1 MVPINISKTAK
12 VLIETTANGIKQIQL
27 SPWSEEQLS
36 QLKIFKI
43 EIYLQGKPFFYEK
56 LRKDLNTYFSGRQV
70 IFSYPID
77 WHDITPFTQKV
88 LKLAQLIPWGKIET
102 YGRLSTKLAIKSSP
116 RAVGAALGRNP
127 VPIVIPCH
135 RVQKK
140 TGALGGFS
148 SGIGWKKKLLSLENG
163 TAPETHIEFREIKQV
178 NRNFLKSMG

>member
-1 MVPINISKTAK
+1 MVPINIPNTAK
-12 VLIETTANGIKQIQL
+12 MIINTTSKGIKQIQL

-36 QLKIFKI
+36 QLEIFKI

-56 LRKDLNTYFSGRQV
+56 LRKDLNTYFSGRPV
-70 IFSYPID
+70 IFRYPID
-77 WHDITPFTQKV
+77 WQGITPFTQNV

-102 YGRLSTKLAIKSSP
+102 YGQLSTKLAIKSSP

-140 TGALGGFS
+140 SGALGGFS
-148 SGIGWKKKLLSLENG
+148 SGIGWKKKLLKLENG
-163 TAPETHIEFREIKQV
+163 TAPETRIEFREV
-178 NRNFLKSMG
+178 KSSLMQL